1 MSECFVG
8 IDVGGSRK
16 GFHVALLEGEHP
28 EVRRLFHSTEAH
40 EVAEAIGKWHSMPGT
55 IAIDCP
61 PRALR
66 QSSSTR
72 LAERQLHQRGYRVQW
87 TRREGDQEPLEWMLN
102 GQRIW
107 QALSERFV
115 DSLLIETFPTAASN
129 RLEACDALLPLHLLA
144 GRLKRAHTKDYVDAA
159 ICAWVAREAAAGRTE
174 TAGRDDRTGEVDELG
189 PIHY

>member
-8 IDVGGSRK
+8 IDVAGSQK
-16 GFHVALLEGEHP
+16 GFHVALLVGEHP
-28 EVRRLFHSTEAH
+28 EVRGVFWSTEVQ
-40 EVAEAIGKWHSMPGT
+40 EVAEAIGRWHPMPGA

-66 QSSSTR
+66 RSSSTR
-72 LAERQLHQRGYRVQW
+72 LAERQLHQKGYRVQW

-107 QALSERFV
+107 QALSERFF
-115 DSLLIETFPTAASN
+115 DSLLIETFPTAASD
-129 RLEACDALLPLHLLA
+129 RLEACDVLLPLHFLA
-144 GRLKRAHTKDYVDAA
+144 GRLKRAYTKDYVDAA

-174 TAGRDDRTGEVDELG
+174 TAGRDERTGETDELG
-189 PIHY
+189 LIHY